1 MEGCSGAPVP
11 RYETV
16 TYVCGGPRFAS
27 LPQVLTMQGF
37 VLVDLLLLVLSP
49 LSDRGRAA
57 LLIVANCC
65 NVYGGDSVYTVQ
77 EMLLQ
82 NC

>member
-1 MEGCSGAPVP
+1 
-11 RYETV
+11 
-16 TYVCGGPRFAS
+16 
-27 LPQVLTMQGF
+27 MQGF

-57 LLIVANCC
+57 LLIIVANCC

-77 EMLLQ
+77 EMLLTVWAVMWEGGRFI
-82 NC
+82 NCAQ